1 MRLGLAGEARVAEAV
16 EALINKGVLIK
27 ARNPRHVS
35 NVFVVPKKNPD
46 GTTKAWRL
54 VVNYA
59 PLNRLTCAKHGTIPA
74 ISEIWDRLAKA
85 KILTAV
91 DVSESFYALVTTE
104 RARELLPVRTPVGI
118 YTFARA
124 PMGAQGSPA
133 VLNELVNALL
143 GDYMFGPEAMVCSY
157 MDDLIVFTN
166 EDSPQKH
173 ADALDKV
180 FRILKSAELNL
191 NQKKVQYF
199 KRYARVLGCI
209 VGAGERRI
217 CSEKLGGLLELQP
230 PRNVNE
236 LRRFLGCMSASRD
249 FIPNFSELAHSLNT
263 LLKKG
268 VEYRWDKEQEISFM
282 RLRKALC
289 SPPVLRLPIA
299 EATGFRLSTDAS
311 DIAIGGVLEQMQPA
325 DEGSKT

>member
-1 MRLGLAGEARVAEAV
+1 MGR
-16 EALINKGVLIK
+16 
-27 ARNPRHVS
+27 
-35 NVFVVPKKNPD
+35 PK
-46 GTTKAWRL
+46 L

-59 PLNRLTCAKHGTIPA
+59 PLNRLTCARHGSIPS
-74 ISEIWDRLAKA
+74 ISEIWDRLSKA
-85 KILTAV
+85 KILTAL

-104 RARELLPVRTPVGI
+104 RARELLPVRTPAGLF
-118 YTFARA
+118 TFARA
-124 PMGAQGSPA
+124 PMGAQDSPA

-143 GDYMFGPEAMVCSY
+143 GPFMFGPNTMVASY

-166 EDSPQKH
+166 EDSPSKH

-180 FRILKSAELNL
+180 FGILSNASLNL
-191 NQKKVQYF
+191 NEKKVQF
-199 KRYARVLGCI
+199 FRRYARVLGCI

-217 CSEKLGGLLELQP
+217 CSEKLGGLPEMQP
-230 PRNVNE
+230 PRNVPE

-249 FIPNFSELAHSLNT
+249 FIPRFSELAFNLNT

-268 VEYRWDKEQEISFM
+268 TEYRWGKEQEMSFL

-289 SPPVLRLPIA
+289 SPPVLRLPIE

-311 DIAIGGVLEQMQPA
+311 DVAIGGVLEQLQPA
-325 DEGSKT
+325 GEDAEELVWRTIGYYSRSLRGAERNYSAGDK